1 MDTKT
6 SIILADNQDI
16 TRAGLRTLIAALP
29 DALTTLEAADK
40 ESLRGLLSRLDGRVV
55 VIIDYSLFDLRSIE
69 ELSVMAHRFPQARWL
84 LFCNELTEGFVR
96 HASLWD
102 EVSIVFKDCRSDEI
116 VAGLKA
122 AMSGGRYL
130 CRQATDMI
138 GASSQLRDD
147 SVPLTAS
154 EIEVLKLIAHGLS
167 VKDIAERRSSSVHT
181 ITTHKKNIF
190 RKLAVNNVYEATK
203 YALRTGLV
211 ELVEYYI

>member
-29 DALTTLEAADK
+29 DALTPVEAADK

-138 GASSQLRDD
+138 GASSQRRDD